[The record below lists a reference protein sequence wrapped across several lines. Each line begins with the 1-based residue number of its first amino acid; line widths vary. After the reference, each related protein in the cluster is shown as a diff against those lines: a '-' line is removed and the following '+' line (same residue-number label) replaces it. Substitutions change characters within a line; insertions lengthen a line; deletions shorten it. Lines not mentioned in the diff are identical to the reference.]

1 MEEKSFGIGM
11 AVASAVWISLI
22 AMLSCSDA
30 EPQQVNGYPC
40 DKLILEAKVSAY
52 ETGYFTCLQDL
63 DSNLYTAYLDGRS
76 AVIDVEEQA
85 TIDSIVF
92 DLAAR
97 YNLDDYKREYLYTLI
112 TD

>member
-52 ETGYFTCLQDL
+52 ETGYFTCLQDA
-63 DSNLYTAYLDGRS
+63 DSVMYTAYLEGKS
-76 AVIDVEEQA
+76 AVIHIEEQEV
-85 TIDSIVF
+85 IDSIVF
-92 DLAAR
+92 DLAAK
-97 YNLDDYKREYLYTLI
+97 YNLNDDKREYLYTLI